1 MSFNISRL
9 TDHASRLTFFHNL
22 ASDLKTALNPIDM
35 EKQKKK
41 REFPHTYV
49 IIFALIVLSA
59 ILTWIVPGGEFSREL
74 KDVNGINREVI
85 VPGSFETVENQP
97 QSWQI
102 FSSIFEGMLRTK
114 DIIFYIL
121 MIGGAFWIMNES
133 KALDVAIYSF
143 LNFTRRLE
151 KIKLLKLIGV
161 DNIIITL
168 IMLCFS
174 FFGAVIGMSEETI
187 AFVVIFV
194 PLAISMGYDSIVGVS
209 MCFLGAGLGFAG
221 ALLNP
226 FTIGIAQGLSGIQLF
241 SGIEYRL
248 VIWLVINVIGIGYVL
263 RYAKKIK
270 KNPKASPVYENDE
283 YWRKKGAEE
292 VNGTKNK
299 PTKNAWSVFAVV
311 SVVFVLA
318 SIFYPITDLTIGQS
332 IVTAPIIPVATVIW
346 IVAGISA
353 LRHSVQLFIVNIL
366 FFTILFLI
374 VGVMGYGWYITEI
387 ATLFLVMGLASGA
400 AFGKTPNQ
408 LARLFIEGAK
418 DILSA
423 ALVVGLAS
431 GIVVVLEQ
439 GKIIDSLLFYSAS
452 SMEGYGKLTSVAIMF
467 VFYNLLNMIIA
478 SGSAKAA
485 LTIPLMSQFSDLIGI
500 SRQAT
505 VTIYQLGGG
514 FTNLISPTSGV
525 MVGVL
530 SIARVPYNKWF
541 RWFLPLMLILIVVAF
556 ILLIPTIYMQLSG
569 F

>member
-1 MSFNISRL
+1 
-9 TDHASRLTFFHNL
+9 
-22 ASDLKTALNPIDM
+22 M

-292 VNGTKNK
+292 VLAACKDVKERLTKTGVKVEIDASDLRPGAKYYKWEMKGVPLRLEIGPRDLQN
-299 PTKNAWSVFAVV
+299 NVAVAVRRDSGEKEQIPLSEIEAGV
-311 SVVFVLA
+311 SSKFEAIHESLYQKAKVELENR
-318 SIFYPITDLTIGQS
+318 IFDCAELEEVKEKIQIG
-332 IVTAPIIPVATVIW
+332 VATIPWCGKRECGLAMEDVIG
-346 IVAGISA
+346 AGI
-353 LRHSVQLFIVNIL
+353 L
-366 FFTILFLI
+366 
-374 VGVMGYGWYITEI
+374 
-387 ATLFLVMGLASGA
+387 
-400 AFGKTPNQ
+400 
-408 LARLFIEGAK
+408 
-418 DILSA
+418 
-423 ALVVGLAS
+423 
-431 GIVVVLEQ
+431 GIPLEQ
-439 GKIIDSLLFYSAS
+439 KRDKKEKCPICGEETETRVY
-452 SMEGYGKLTSVAIMF
+452 VART
-467 VFYNLLNMIIA
+467 Y
-478 SGSAKAA
+478 
-485 LTIPLMSQFSDLIGI
+485 
-500 SRQAT
+500 
-505 VTIYQLGGG
+505 
-514 FTNLISPTSGV
+514 
-525 MVGVL
+525 
-530 SIARVPYNKWF
+530 
-541 RWFLPLMLILIVVAF
+541 
-556 ILLIPTIYMQLSG
+556 
-569 F
+569 

>member
-1 MSFNISRL
+1 M
-9 TDHASRLTFFHNL
+9 D
-22 ASDLKTALNPIDM
+22 D
-35 EKQKKK
+35 QKKK

-49 IIFALIVLSA
+49 IIFALIIIAA
-59 ILTWIVPGGEFSREL
+59 IATWVVPGGEFARVA
-74 KDVNGINREVI
+74 KDVNGISRDVI
-85 VPGSFETVENQP
+85 VPGSFAKVDNHP

-102 FSSIFEGMLRTK
+102 FTAIFQGMKRTY

-121 MIGGAFWIMNES
+121 MIGGSFWLMNES

-143 LNFTRRLE
+143 LNFTKRIERFKFLRV
-151 KIKLLKLIGV
+151 IGV
-161 DNIIITL
+161 NNLVIAL
-168 IMLCFS
+168 IMICFS

-226 FTIGIAQGLSGIQLF
+226 FTIGIAQGLSGVQLF
-241 SGIEYRL
+241 TGIEYRF
-248 VIWLVINVIGIGYVL
+248 VIWVVINAIGIGYVL
-263 RYAKKIK
+263 WYANKIK

-283 YWRKKGAEE
+283 YWRHKSTTEA
-292 VNGTKNK
+292 NGTKNK
-299 PTKNAWSVFAVV
+299 PTNAAWIIFAAISLVFA
-311 SVVFVLA
+311 
-318 SIFYPITDLTIGQS
+318 IFSFYYPITHLVVGNSTIS
-332 IVTAPIIPVATVIW
+332 APIIPVATVVW
-346 IVAGISA
+346 IIAGILA
-353 LRHSVQLFIVNIL
+353 LHHSVQLFIVNIL

-374 VGVMGYGWYITEI
+374 VGVMGYGWYIKEI
-387 ATLFLVMGLASGA
+387 ASLFLVMGICSGA
-400 AFGKTPNQ
+400 AFGKSANQ
-408 LARLFIEGAK
+408 IARLFIEGAK
-418 DILSA
+418 DIMSA

-431 GIVVVLEQ
+431 GIIVILEQ
-439 GKIIDSLLFYSAS
+439 GKIIDSILFFSAS

-467 VFYNLLNMIIA
+467 IFYNLLNLIIA

-485 LTIPLMSQFSDLIGI
+485 LTIPLMAQFSDLLGI

-514 FTNLISPTSGV
+514 FTNLITPTSGV

-541 RWFLPLMLILIVVAF
+541 RWFLPLMFILIVVGF
-556 ILLIPTIYMQLSG
+556 LLLIPTIYMKLNG

>member
-1 MSFNISRL
+1 M
-9 TDHASRLTFFHNL
+9 T
-22 ASDLKTALNPIDM
+22 K
-35 EKQKKK
+35 EKKK

-49 IIFALIVLSA
+49 IIFSIIVLAA
-59 ILTWIVPGGEFSREL
+59 ILTWIVPGGEFNREVVN
-74 KDVNGINREVI
+74 VNGIDRSVV
-85 VPGSFETVENQP
+85 VPGSFHEVDSQP
-97 QSWQI
+97 QSWQV
-102 FSSIFEGMLRTK
+102 FTSIFKGMKRTY

-143 LNFTRRLE
+143 LNFTKRLE
-151 KIKLLKLIGV
+151 RFKPLKMIGV
-161 DNIIITL
+161 NNLVIVL
-168 IMLCFS
+168 IMICFS

-226 FTIGIAQGLSGIQLF
+226 FTIGIAQGLSGVQLF
-241 SGIEYRL
+241 TGIEYRF
-248 VIWLVINVIGIGYVL
+248 VIWLVINAIGIGYVL
-263 RYAKKIK
+263 RYAHKIK
-270 KNPKASPVYENDE
+270 KDPTKSPVYNEDE

-292 VNGTKNK
+292 MSGSKNK
-299 PTKNAWSVFAVV
+299 ADRNAWGVFIALT
-311 SVVFVLA
+311 VVFVIA
-318 SIFYPITDLTIGQS
+318 SIFNPITNMAIGNSTI
-332 IVTAPIIPVATVIW
+332 TAPIIPIAAALWV
-346 IVAGISA
+346 VAGIVA
-353 LRHSVQLFIVNIL
+353 LRHSVQMLIVNIL

-374 VGVMGYGWYITEI
+374 IGVMGYGWYIMEI
-387 ATLFLVMGLASGA
+387 ATLFLVMGIVSGL
-400 AFGKTPNQ
+400 AFGKKANQ
-408 LARLFIEGAK
+408 IAKLFIEGAK
-418 DILSA
+418 DIMSA

-439 GKIIDSLLFYSAS
+439 GKVIDTLLNSSANA
-452 SMEGYGKLTSVAIMF
+452 MQGYGKLTSVGIMY
-467 VFYNLLNMIIA
+467 VFYNLLNIIIA

-505 VTIYQLGGG
+505 VTVYQVGGG
-514 FTNLISPTSGV
+514 FTNLASPTSGV

-530 SIARVPYNKWF
+530 SIARVPYSKWL
-541 RWFLPLMLILIVVAF
+541 RWFLPLLLILIVVGF
-556 ILLIPTIYMQLSG
+556 LLLIPTVYLPLSG